1 MSLKRERKKQKIDPL
16 EIIRGG
22 HMGIFDDI
30 KAAAGMGGASQ
41 GQHQGALSAILD
53 YVNSPQ
59 VGGISGLQRMFQEK
73 GLGGIVSS
81 WISTGQNLPISTD
94 QLNNVLH
101 CDALQQI
108 AQKYGIDPSQLTSV
122 MSSVL
127 PSVVDKLTPTGQV
140 PDNNALQELI
150 QAARSMA
157 AGSGSK

>member
-1 MSLKRERKKQKIDPL
+1 
-16 EIIRGG
+16 
-22 HMGIFDDI
+22 MGIFDDI
-30 KAAAGMGGASQ
+30 KAAAGMGGASP

-94 QLNNVLH
+94 QLNSVLH
-101 CDALQQI
+101 SDALQQI
-108 AQKYGIDPSQLTSV
+108 AQKYGIDPSQLTSM

-127 PSVVDKLTPTGQV
+127 PGVVDKLTPNGQV
-140 PDNNALQELI
+140 PDHGTLQELI

-157 AGSGSK
+157 AGSK